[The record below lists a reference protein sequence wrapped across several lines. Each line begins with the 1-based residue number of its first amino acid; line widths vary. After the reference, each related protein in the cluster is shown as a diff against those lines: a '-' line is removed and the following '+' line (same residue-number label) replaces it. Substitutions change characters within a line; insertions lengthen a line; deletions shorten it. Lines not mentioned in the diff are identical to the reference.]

1 MASKIVRIRDRNQ
14 VTLPPE
20 VMEAVSLRA
29 GDFLEVSVT
38 SEGTLTLAPKRLV
51 TWNTPE
57 AEEADQEAE
66 RDIAAKRYA
75 TFDNAKAF
83 TEDLLGTKPASA
95 EPQQKRAAARI
106 RIQRKQL
113 LKALQA
119 SRGNTD
125 RAARKLGIDPKKLS
139 LWLKEYRLP
148 ERQKS

>member
-66 RDIAAKRYA
+66 RDIAAKRFA
-75 TFDNAKAF
+75 TFDSAKAF
-83 TEDLLGTKPASA
+83 TEDLLGAKRPSA
-95 EPQQKRAAARI
+95 EPQPKRAAARI
-106 RIQRKQL
+106 QRKRL

-119 SRGNTD
+119 SRGSTD
-125 RAARKLGIDPKKLS
+125 RAARILGIDPKKLA
-139 LWLKEYRLP
+139 LWLKEHRLP